1 MNPTRPPRRKGAAA
15 AAPRKPPRRPRAPR
29 ERQEVIDPSFF
40 VATSEP
46 LADAAAIA
54 RLEEEVI
61 PWQESGPDAQEIRR
75 RLREKP
81 AAHPL
86 LAAEGVFRSGARPG
100 ASGAGQGGSAGE
112 FRRQG
117 EQILRWGKRQARLI
131 DRRLEARL
139 AALGGVEH
147 EVFLDDASGRW
158 LKLTMP
164 GRGGKELH
172 VLETRFGVRPTLIT
186 EDALLSDYLHR
197 LRLANERL
205 GDDFWL
211 HGVMPHPDGPRL
223 VVSQRHIKGDSACPE
238 EVAAHFAEAGFHQ
251 VNAKTFYQPQKNLL
265 VSDAHI
271 GNVLRTSEGIAPFDV
286 CVQQPR
292 DALLRAVQPAP
303 TLSFDD
309 WGEDGQSGLDF

>member
-1 MNPTRPPRRKGAAA
+1 MA
-15 AAPRKPPRRPRAPR
+15 
-29 ERQEVIDPSFF
+29 

-46 LADAAAIA
+46 LADADAITL
-54 RLEEEVI
+54 LEERVI
-61 PWQESGPDAQEIRR
+61 PWQKGRDGQEIRR

-81 AAHPL
+81 AAYPL
-86 LAAEGVFRSGARPG
+86 LAAEGVFRKSARPG
-100 ASGAGQGGSAGE
+100 ASGSGAGGSAGE
-112 FRRQG
+112 FALQAG
-117 EQILRWGKRQARLI
+117 QILRWAKRKARLI

-158 LKLTMP
+158 IKLTMP

-172 VLETRFGVRPTLIT
+172 VREERMGVRPTLIT
-186 EDALLSDYLHR
+186 EDALISDYLHR

-211 HGVMPHPDGPRL
+211 HGVMPHPAGPRL
-223 VVSQRHIKGDSACPE
+223 VVSQRHIKGEAPRVE
-238 EVAAHFAEAGFHQ
+238 EIVEHFAEAGFIQ
-251 VNAKTFYQPQKNLL
+251 VNPKTYYQQQRNLL
-265 VSDAHI
+265 VSDAHV

-292 DALLRAVQPAP
+292 DALLRAVEPAP
-303 TLSFDD
+303 TLDFDD
-309 WGEDGQSGLDF
+309 WGDEQAALF

>member
-1 MNPTRPPRRKGAAA
+1 MNRPPPRPPIKGS
-15 AAPRKPPRRPRAPR
+15 PRRA
-29 ERQEVIDPSFF
+29 RQAVLDPAFA
-40 VATSEP
+40 VATREP
-46 LADAAAIA
+46 FPDAGNIA
-54 RLEEEVI
+54 LLEDAVI
-61 PWQESGPDAQEIRR
+61 PWQKTDAHAQKKRR
-75 RLREKP
+75 LLREKP
-81 AAHPL
+81 KAHPL
-86 LAAEGVFRSGARPG
+86 LAAEGVFRNGARPG
-100 ASGAGQGGSAGE
+100 ASGAGEGGTAGD
-112 FRRQG
+112 FLAQG
-117 EQILRWGKRQARLI
+117 ETVLAWARRQARLI

-147 EVFLDDASGRW
+147 EVFLDDPSGRW

-172 VLETRFGVRPTLIT
+172 ARETRLGVRPTLIT
-186 EDALLSDYLHR
+186 EDALIADYLHR

-211 HGVMPHPDGPRL
+211 HGVIPHPDGPRL
-223 VVSQRHIKGDSACPE
+223 VVSQRHIKGDSAHPDE
-238 EVAAHFAEAGFHQ
+238 ITAHFAEAGYHQ

-265 VSDAHI
+265 VSDAHV

-292 DALLRAVQPAP
+292 DALLRAVLPAP

-309 WGEDGQSGLDF
+309 WGDDDQAGLGF